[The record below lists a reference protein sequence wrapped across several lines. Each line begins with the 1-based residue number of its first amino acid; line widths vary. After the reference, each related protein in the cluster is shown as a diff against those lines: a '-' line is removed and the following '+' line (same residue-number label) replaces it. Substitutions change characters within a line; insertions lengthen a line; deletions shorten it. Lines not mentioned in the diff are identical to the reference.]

1 MDIDLL
7 HSSVKPL
14 YKSYNEVIKPLIA
27 EIEARGQTFPLPLFN
42 EIRAFNDHIA
52 QCFWDDF
59 TPKLV
64 AIEVHKAEG
73 HVLRMVLDC
82 YKVLILF
89 LNDKVLK
96 FEMQTKHIDLTVIDN
111 GVFYIEYR
119 KFKKASIEMVRKAKS
134 DESRNNGQAIIEF
147 EKAYN
152 LYTSLE
158 NLIDSSS
165 VDVAWARKKFTVIRA
180 LKILGWLLA
189 AIISGFV
196 SLVFTCDSVS
206 QFVMTLFKHPVP
218 PLP

>member
-1 MDIDLL
+1 MDINIL

-59 TPKLV
+59 TLEMV
-64 AIEVHKAEG
+64 DFEVHKAEG

-89 LNDKVLK
+89 LNDKVLG
-96 FEMQTKHIDLTVIDN
+96 FEKQTNHIDLTVINN

-119 KFKKASIEMVRKAKS
+119 RLKKASIEMVRKAKS

-152 LYTSLE
+152 LYTALGD
-158 NLIDSSS
+158 LIDSNLFE
-165 VDVAWARKKFTVIRA
+165 VNWAKKKFTVIRA

-189 AIISGFV
+189 VIISGFV
-196 SLVFTCDSVS
+196 SLLFTCDSVS
-206 QFVMTLFKHPVP
+206 QFVIKLFNHPVP
-218 PLP
+218 PVS